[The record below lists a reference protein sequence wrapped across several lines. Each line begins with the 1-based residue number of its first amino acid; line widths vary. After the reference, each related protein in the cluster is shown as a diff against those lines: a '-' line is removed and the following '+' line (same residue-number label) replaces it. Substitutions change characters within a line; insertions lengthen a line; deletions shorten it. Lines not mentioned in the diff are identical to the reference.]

1 MNIPELSIIIP
12 TYNEEKNIFNLYEEI
27 KNNLNKHIASY
38 EILFVNDYSKDNT
51 KNLIDKIIINNN
63 NVKILNNKE
72 NIGQS
77 LSLIRGIKIAKS
89 NTICT
94 IDGDG
99 QNNPKDIIK
108 LFKIYKINQDV
119 KLVSGVRN
127 RRKDSY
133 NKILASKFANFVRRI
148 VLGDNCPDTG
158 CSLKIFDKNIF
169 LTFPEFNGLHRFIPS
184 FFEAM
189 NFEVVYSNV
198 DHRKRMYGSSN
209 YGNFRR
215 ALLGINHII
224 YVKKKIN
231 LIRSSK

>member
-12 TYNEEKNIFNLYEEI
+12 TYNEEEYFNLYEEI
-27 KNNLNKHIASY
+27 KSNLNNYIASY
-38 EILFVNDYSKDNT
+38 EILFVNDYNKDNT
-51 KNLIDKIIINNN
+51 KNLIDKGITNNN
-63 NVKILNNKE
+63 NVKIINNKE

-94 IDGDG
+94 MDGDG

-108 LFKIYKINQDV
+108 LFKIYKINQNV

-127 RRKDSY
+127 KRKNSY
-133 NKILASKFANFVRRI
+133 NKILALKFANFSEEL
-148 VLGDNCPDTG
+148 LGDNCPDTG

-169 LTFPEFNGLHRFIPS
+169 LTFSEFNGLHRFIPS

-198 DHRKRMYGSSN
+198 DHRKRMWV
-209 YGNFRR
+209 FK
-215 ALLGINHII
+215 LW
-224 YVKKKIN
+224 KF
-231 LIRSSK
+231 

>member
-1 MNIPELSIIIP
+1 M
-12 TYNEEKNIFNLYEEI
+12 
-27 KNNLNKHIASY
+27 
-38 EILFVNDYSKDNT
+38 
-51 KNLIDKIIINNN
+51 
-63 NVKILNNKE
+63 
-72 NIGQS
+72 
-77 LSLIRGIKIAKS
+77 
-89 NTICT
+89 
-94 IDGDG
+94 
-99 QNNPKDIIK
+99 
-108 LFKIYKINQDV
+108 
-119 KLVSGVRN
+119 
-127 RRKDSY
+127 
-133 NKILASKFANFVRRI
+133 ASKFANFVRRI

-224 YVKKKIN
+224 YVKKKKN